1 MRSILSIVAVMMV
14 AVQVWA
20 GSIVESERKIPVIKE
35 VDVVVVGG
43 SCGAVAAAQSAAKS
57 GVKVFLAA
65 PRAYLG
71 DDIAGTLRLA
81 LEDGEVPESPLANL
95 LYTVDVKDGAQFT
108 YKANVK
114 PNEKHKDS
122 GERLADGLYTDATTH
137 SVQYDKD
144 VTITADLAADTEIK
158 SVDVMAFRRKNDFQ
172 VGGVMV
178 STTADGKT
186 WSEPVAMKQV
196 EGDEPDMDR
205 FTLEQGAKLR
215 SLKFTVKMKE
225 GIKRILLGEI
235 VLHSAGAGTS
245 VPVKVPTLLRVKQV
259 LDKTLLDSG
268 VEFLTGCFVTDVLS
282 DADGKPAGVVIAN
295 RSGRQAVTAKVIID
309 ATERGYI
316 ARMAGAK
323 FQPYPAGKQ
332 VFTKIIIAGE
342 VPSAKDM
349 TVRALPGSY
358 DVPASA
364 SRKSSIQRVDGKVYE
379 CILKIDMKDGSFR
392 SFAEAEQVAMDR
404 TFVKTQLDS
413 GDTLFQVPP
422 DPMAGVASLKGEWPG
437 CDKVDI
443 KCFVPAG
450 IERFYLLGG
459 CADMDR
465 VAASKM
471 LRPLTLI
478 SVGEKIGSAAAEAA
492 KNIQAPKGV
501 KLAGKKEAGKSAG
514 EVKEFLTGVRPFQ
527 SGLPVIVSE
536 KTALPVL
543 GEYDVVVVGAGTGG
557 APAGIGAARQKAKT
571 LVIEYLYAMGGI
583 STIGMIGSYY
593 HGNRCGF
600 TTEHD
605 EGVKELNAAVH
616 IIGKA
621 EWFRRENRNAGAEIW
636 FGTMGCGT
644 LVDGKTVKGVVVATP
659 AGRGVVLAK
668 AVVDATGNSDV
679 AAAAGAECI
688 FQGGEEIAQQG
699 VGLSPKRLGAS
710 YINSDFGYVNDSD
723 AYDLWLFG
731 VRGRAGCK
739 STWDVSQIVESRER
753 RRIIGDYFITPLDIL
768 NNRTFPDTV
777 TRAKS
782 NFDSHGYTIADIC
795 YVSEPRQERVSI
807 ANIPYRSLLP
817 KGMENVM
824 VIGLGISA
832 HRDAM
837 PIMRMQPDI
846 QNQGYVAGVAGAM
859 ASRDGKTFREIDVKN
874 LQKHLVEKA
883 IIPKEVLEWKDS
895 WPVNSEALIMS
906 VKSLGDN
913 YKDVSTVL
921 AHADQTLPEMRKA
934 YAEAKDSAAKLVYAH
949 VLGILGDATGVD
961 MLISVVDKTEWG
973 GGWNFKAMGQFGRS
987 VSELDSYMI
996 ALGRTRDKKALD
1008 PIIKKAVQ
1016 LDAKRSF
1023 SNYRA
1028 VTLALEAIGD
1038 PAGAKV
1044 LADILGRPGIG
1055 GHAMVSAKDIGPA
1068 GGYTGLSGDNE
1079 RAACLRE
1086 IALARALYRCGD
1098 YEGLG
1103 ERILKQYA
1111 QDLRGLYALHA
1122 TEVLK
1127 GGKSGSGKR

>member
-1 MRSILSIVAVMMV
+1 MFVMM
-14 AVQVWA
+14 ASGIQAWSA
-20 GSIVESERKIPVIKE
+20 SITESERAIPVYQE

-43 SCGAVAAAQSAAKS
+43 SCGAVAAAQSAAQ
-57 GVKVFLAA
+57 GGAKVFLAA

-71 DDIAGTLRLA
+71 DDMAGTLRLA
-81 LEDGEVPESPLANL
+81 LEDGESPESPLARA
-95 LYTVDVKDGAQFT
+95 LYTIDVKDGAMFT
-108 YKANVK
+108 YKTDVK
-114 PNEKHKDS
+114 SSEKHRDS
-122 GERLADGLYTDATTH
+122 GEKLADGLYTDAPIH

-144 VTITADLAADTEIK
+144 VTITTDLATDTDIK
-158 SVDVMAFRRKNDFQ
+158 SIDVIAFRRPKEFQ
-172 VGGVMV
+172 VASVMV
-178 STTADGKT
+178 STTSDGKT
-186 WSEPVAMKQV
+186 WSEPVAM
-196 EGDEPDMDR
+196 ELTAGDEPDIDR
-205 FTLEQGAKLR
+205 FSLPQGKKLR
-215 SLKFTVKMKE
+215 SLKFTAKMKE
-225 GIKRILLGEI
+225 GTRRILLGEI
-235 VLHSAGAGTS
+235 VLHAAGAGNR
-245 VPVKVPTLLRVKQV
+245 VPVTVPTLLRVKQI
-259 LDKTLLDSG
+259 LDKVLMDSG
-268 VEFLTGCFVTDVLS
+268 VSFLTGCFVTDVLT
-282 DADGKPAGVVIAN
+282 DAGGKPAGIVIAN
-295 RSGRQAVTAKVIID
+295 RSGRQAIKAKVIID

-332 VFTKIIIAGE
+332 TFTKIIIAGE

-349 TVRALPGSY
+349 TVRTLPGSY

-364 SRKSSIQRVDGKVYE
+364 SRKSTIQRVDGKVYE
-379 CILKIDMKDGSFR
+379 CTLKIDMKDCSFR
-392 SFAEAEQVAMDR
+392 SFAEAEQVAIDR

-422 DPMAGVASLKGEWPG
+422 DPMSGVASLKGEWPG
-437 CDKVDI
+437 ISKVDLN
-443 KCFVPAG
+443 CFVPAG
-450 IERFYLLGG
+450 IERFYVLGG
-459 CADMDR
+459 CADMER
-465 VAASKM
+465 SAAVKM
-471 LRPLTLI
+471 LRPLTLM
-478 SVGEKIGSAAAEAA
+478 SVGERIGTAAADAA
-492 KNIQAPKGV
+492 KNIQSPKNV
-501 KLAGKKEAGKSAG
+501 KLAGKKDSAKDAG
-514 EVKEFLTGVRPFQ
+514 EVKEFLTGVRPFL
-527 SGLPVIVSE
+527 SGLPTIVSE

-557 APAGIGAARQKAKT
+557 APAGIGAARQKART

-605 EGVKELNAAVH
+605 NGVKDLGAAVH
-616 IIGKA
+616 ILGKA
-621 EWFRRENRNAGAEIW
+621 EWFRRENRQAGAEIW

-644 LVDGKTVKGVVVATP
+644 LVEGSKVKGVVVATP
-659 AGRGVVLAK
+659 EGRGVVLART
-668 AVVDATGNSDV
+668 VVDATGNSDV

-699 VGLSPKRLGAS
+699 VGLSAKRLGAS

-795 YVSEPRQERVSI
+795 YVSEPRQERVCI

-817 KGMENVM
+817 KGMENVI

-859 ASRDGKTFREIDVKN
+859 ASQDGKTFREINVKK
-874 LQKHLVEKA
+874 LQKHLVDKA
-883 IIPKEVLEWKDS
+883 IIPAEVLEWKDS
-895 WPVNSEALIMS
+895 WPVNREALALS
-906 VKSLGDN
+906 VKNLGNN
-913 YKDVSTVL
+913 YKDVSIVL
-921 AHADQTLPEMRKA
+921 AHAEQTVPEMRKA
-934 YAEAKDSAAKLVYAH
+934 YAAASSSAEKLVYAH

-961 MLISVVDKTEWG
+961 ALVPVVDGTEWG
-973 GGWNFKAMGQFGRS
+973 GGWSFKAMGQFGRS
-987 VSELDSYMI
+987 VSELDSYII
-996 ALGRTRDKKALD
+996 ALGRTRDRRALD
-1008 PIIKKAVQ
+1008 PVLKKAAL
-1016 LDAKRSF
+1016 LDEKQSF
-1023 SNYRA
+1023 SHFRA
-1028 VTLALEAIGD
+1028 VTLALEALGD
-1038 PAGAKV
+1038 PLAAKV
-1044 LADILGRPGIG
+1044 LADLLKKPGISG
-1055 GHAMVSAKDIGPA
+1055 YAMVSTKDIGAA
-1068 GGYTGLSGDNE
+1068 GGYTGLSGNE
-1079 RAACLRE
+1079 ERSRCLRE

-1098 YEGLG
+1098 YDGLG
-1103 ERILKQYA
+1103 EKILKQYS

-1127 GGKSGSGKR
+1127 KGKGKI